1 MKIISA
7 IYRRVRHHLHDDWAY
22 GNDLDAKPRDFQQQ
36 ECILKS
42 CIEKFNST
50 YYDSQAP
57 VSTVVGESPSEGGGL
72 GASAPGVGG
81 DSGALEEDDLLDKSL
96 NTNYLS
102 ILGQKVRSKT
112 GRVVKKGER
121 VGVCGK
127 GGKELTIIP
136 LLQSLY

>member
-42 CIEKFNST
+42 CIEKFNTT
-50 YYDSQAP
+50 YYDSQVP
-57 VSTVVGESPSEGGGL
+57 VSTTIGDSPNVEGGGL

-81 DSGALEEDDLLDKSL
+81 DTGPVEEEETADKPMD
-96 NTNYLS
+96 TNYLS
-102 ILGQKVRSKT
+102 ILGQKVWTLFHST
-112 GRVVKKGER
+112 VHVCAVVSLIIGHI
-121 VGVCGK
+121 VLG
-127 GGKELTIIP
+127 TIFA
-136 LLQSLY
+136 L

>member
-57 VSTVVGESPSEGGGL
+57 VSAIGESPNEGAGL

-81 DSGALEEDDLLDKSL
+81 DTSTPEEDDVMDKPLD
-96 NTNYLS
+96 TNYLS
-102 ILGQKVRSKT
+102 VLGQKVMPDYIALPSQCICTSSSRIWMCIC
-112 GRVVKKGER
+112 R
-121 VGVCGK
+121 
-127 GGKELTIIP
+127 
-136 LLQSLY
+136 

>member
-36 ECILKS
+36 EYILKS
-42 CIEKFNST
+42 SIEKFNYT

-57 VSTVVGESPSEGGGL
+57 VSNVGETPNEGAGM

-81 DSGALEEDDLLDKSL
+81 DGGMVEEDDVLDKPL
-96 NTNYLS
+96 DTNYLS
-102 ILGQKVRSKT
+102 VLGQKVSE
-112 GRVVKKGER
+112 GGIVPFQPFLL
-121 VGVCGK
+121 CG
-127 GGKELTIIP
+127 LA
-136 LLQSLY
+136 